1 MTSFAMPVP
10 LRLNTYL
17 CTMIL
22 PRIALIF
29 LFSCLFGTLS
39 AQDTVRV
46 SGRAFDESDP
56 ARRLQDLMVINTR
69 TSQGFFGKAD
79 GTFLITALSTDTI
92 LIASTGYEFVHC
104 TFRDSMMQPSY
115 ILQIPLRRLKV
126 ELKEVTVFSP
136 KELNSIY
143 QEIEKLGY
151 RKSDY
156 QLSGINVLE
165 SPITFLYQEFS
176 RLERL
181 KRQNAERI
189 NNEKRRDLLKQL
201 LINYVSYDIIQLDN
215 DEFDAFID
223 FANPSEAYMKTA
235 SQYDFCLYIKQ
246 KFVVYQSMKP
256 RKW

>member
-1 MTSFAMPVP
+1 MTSFASSVP
-10 LRLNTYL
+10 LMLNAYI
-17 CTMIL
+17 CHMIL
-22 PRIALIF
+22 RRISLIF
-29 LFSCLFGTLS
+29 LFSCIFSVLC
-39 AQDTVRV
+39 AQDTIRV
-46 SGRAFDESDP
+46 TGHAFDSADP
-56 ARRLQDLMVINTR
+56 ARRLQDLMVINMR
-69 TSQGFFGKAD
+69 TSQGIFGKAD
-79 GTFLITALSTDTI
+79 GTFLVTALSTDSI
-92 LIASTGYEFVHC
+92 LVASTGYEFVYC
-104 TFRDSMMQPSY
+104 ILKDSMMQPGY
-115 ILQIPLRRLKV
+115 ILRIPLRRLKV
-126 ELKEVTVFSP
+126 ELKEVTIFSP

-201 LINYVSYDIIQLDN
+201 LVNYVSYDIIQLDN

-223 FANPSEAYMKTA
+223 FANPSEAYMKSA

-246 KFVVYQSMKP
+246 KFVMYQSMKP

>member
-1 MTSFAMPVP
+1 M
-10 LRLNTYL
+10 LIRI
-17 CTMIL
+17 IL
-22 PRIALIF
+22 ILS
-29 LFSCLFGTLS
+29 LSCIFGTSS
-39 AQDTVRV
+39 AQDTLRV
-46 SGRAFDESDP
+46 SGRAFDATDP
-56 ARRLQDLMVINTR
+56 ARRLQDLMVINMR

-79 GTFLITALSTDTI
+79 GTFLISALSTDTI
-92 LIASTGYEFVHC
+92 LVASTGYEFVHC
-104 TFRDSMMQPSY
+104 MFRDSLKQEGY
-115 ILQIPLRRLKV
+115 VVQIPLRRLKV

-136 KELNSIY
+136 KELNAIY

-181 KRQNAERI
+181 KRENAERI

-201 LINYVSYDIIQLDN
+201 LVNYVSFDIIQLDN

-223 FANPSEAYMKTA
+223 FANPSELYMKTA
-235 SQYDFCLYIKQ
+235 SQYDFCMYIKQ